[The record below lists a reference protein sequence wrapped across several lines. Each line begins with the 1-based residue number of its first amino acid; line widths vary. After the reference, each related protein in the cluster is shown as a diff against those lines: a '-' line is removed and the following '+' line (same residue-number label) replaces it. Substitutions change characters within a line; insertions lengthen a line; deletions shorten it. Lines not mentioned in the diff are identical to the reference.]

1 MTSTPPARILVVDD
15 VPANLSVLLDALAG
29 AGHRVLV
36 AESGE
41 SALQL
46 LPNVVPSLV
55 LLDVRLPGID
65 GFETC
70 ALLKRDERWRELPI
84 IFLTSLDDAA
94 EKVRAFAAGAVDYVT
109 KPIEPTEVVAR
120 VEAHLRLRALQA
132 EVAEKNKALAVEVT
146 ERREAEERLRHSLDR
161 AVIVADA
168 AGRIT
173 FATKL
178 AEHLLKKYFP
188 ELNAASLPAA
198 LLALFAPTATTAIAN
213 VSLGERQLTA
223 KLFTSADGGTQRCLL
238 LDEVRPEPT
247 PAALLSL
254 GLTLRE
260 SEVLYWVAEGKS
272 SPEIAVLLACSPRT
286 VEKHLAN
293 IYAKLG
299 VENRASA
306 MRTALGALAASV
318 SS

>member
-1 MTSTPPARILVVDD
+1 MTSTLPAKILVVDD

-46 LPNVVPSLV
+46 LPNVVPNLV

-70 ALLKRDERWRELPI
+70 ARLKRDERWRELPV

-109 KPIEPTEVVAR
+109 KPIEPAEVVAR
-120 VEAHLRLRALQA
+120 VGAHLRLRALQA
-132 EVAEKNKALAVEVT
+132 ELAEKNIALATEVA
-146 ERREAEERLRHSLDR
+146 ERRDAEERLRHSLDR
-161 AVIVADA
+161 AVIVADSS
-168 AGRIT
+168 GRIT

-178 AEHLLKKYFP
+178 AEHLLRKYFSD
-188 ELNAASLPAA
+188 AAPGVLPDALKA
-198 LLALFAPTATTAIAN
+198 LLIPASPADVTVEIGARRLSA
-213 VSLGERQLTA
+213 Q
-223 KLFTSADGGTQRCLL
+223 LFTSPAGGPQRCLL
-238 LDEVRPEPT
+238 LEEARPEPT
-247 PAALLSL
+247 PAALVTL

-260 SEVLYWVAEGKS
+260 AEVLYWVTEGKS
-272 SPEIAVLLACSPRT
+272 SPEIALLLSCSPRT
-286 VEKHLAN
+286 VEKHLGN
-293 IYAKLG
+293 IYPKLG

-306 MRTALGALAASV
+306 MRTALGVLENNASA
-318 SS
+318 